1 VKHRSRGLVVVA
13 VLAVLAVAGPPL
25 AAQSGTVKVGLVSP
39 LSGPIGFLGEYMRN
53 SAIVEVD
60 RINGQGGLLGRRI
73 ELLVRDDE
81 LRPEKSV
88 ELVREFIERDRVSLI
103 IGPSFTTNALAVR
116 PLISQARVIQML
128 PTASGPG
135 VLEGAP
141 YTFRMQEPDQLR
153 LQVLARW
160 AARNNF
166 RKLGMVV
173 INDATGQGMA
183 RLMPEET
190 RRAGLEYT
198 GHEFFRADDQD
209 LTPQVLKVK
218 EAGADVLMAGTGNSS
233 HAARIALAAQKLGW
247 KVQII
252 GISGLQG
259 VSYPQLAGDAVI
271 GTVFVATYQGWQAGV
286 PFAQMP
292 RRYAEHVRSIIER
305 FGTVEQGGVKTI
317 KGAPMTGDCIV
328 VWAEAV
334 KRAKSF
340 EADAVKAELERTNMP
355 RTLTPSGNQLV
366 LTPASH
372 EAYQAG
378 LLTFYRWI
386 KRPDGTYA
394 YVETR

>member
-1 VKHRSRGLVVVA
+1 MMRRKATLLVTA
-13 VLAVLAVAGPPL
+13 LAIWALAVPPI
-25 AAQSGTVKVGLVSP
+25 AAQTGLIKVGLVSP
-39 LSGPIGFLGEYMRN
+39 MSGPIGFLGEYMRN

-60 RINGQGGLLGRRI
+60 RLNAQGGLLGRKV

-81 LRPEKSV
+81 LRAEKSV
-88 ELVREFIERDRVSLI
+88 EFVREFIERDRVSLI

-116 PLISQARVIQML
+116 PLVSQARVIHML

-135 VLEGAP
+135 VLDNAP
-141 YTFRMQEPDQLR
+141 YTFRLQEPDALR
-153 LQVLARW
+153 LQVLAKW

-183 RLMPEET
+183 RIMPEET
-190 RRAGLEYT
+190 RRAGIEYV

-233 HAARIALAAQKLGW
+233 HAARIALAAQKLNW

-259 VSYPQLAGDAVI
+259 VSYPQLAGDAVL
-271 GTVFVATYQGWQAGV
+271 GTIFVATYQGWQAGV
-286 PFAQMP
+286 PFEKMP
-292 RRYAEHVRSIIER
+292 RRYAEHVKAVIDR
-305 FGTVEQGGVKTI
+305 FGTVEQAGVRTI
-317 KGAPMTGDCIV
+317 KGAPMTGDCIF
-328 VWAEAV
+328 VWSEAV
-334 KRAKSF
+334 KRAKTLDP
-340 EADAVKAELERTNMP
+340 DAVKAEIEKTNYP
-355 RTLTPSGNQLV
+355 RTMTPSGNQLV
-366 LTPASH
+366 ITPVNH

-378 LLTFYRWI
+378 LLTFYKWI
-386 KRPDGTYA
+386 KRPDGSFA
-394 YVETR
+394 YTETR